1 MLDFRHLA
9 PRRVGALPR
18 SSRGGGGLLPRYA
31 SAEHHAHSVRSGST
45 MGSACWQSEAP
56 IRRLCIGCHGKRP
69 MALLG
74 AATLTLVVQFSA
86 TMYAT
91 C

>member
-9 PRRVGALPR
+9 PCRVGALPR

-31 SAEHHAHSVRSGST
+31 SAEHHAHSVRSSSA
-45 MGSACWQSEAP
+45 MGSACRQSEVP
-56 IRRLCIGCHGKRP
+56 IRRMCIGCPGKRP
-69 MALLG
+69 IALFG
-74 AATLTLVVQFSA
+74 AATLALVVHFSA
-86 TMYAT
+86 TMYTT